1 MDVTGLR
8 RSEAMVAPAKGSLAL
23 IVGEMGWLGV
33 SGAAAGRRSFAASQS
48 SSTN

>member
-1 MDVTGLR
+1 MLVTGFR
-8 RSEAMVAPAKGSLAL
+8 RSDAMVAPANGSLARS
-23 IVGEMGWLGV
+23 VGETGWLGA